1 MSNFNQKAA
10 LVSQRGQVV
19 GAPKGRFDMRVLMAV
34 LAIALLTVTA
44 HAQGMG
50 KGPPQRKPVQ
60 KTEDL
65 AKKKALEQ
73 DYKNALKNI
82 PEVKDKPD
90 PWKTMR

>member
-1 MSNFNQKAA
+1 
-10 LVSQRGQVV
+10 
-19 GAPKGRFDMRVLMAV
+19 MRVLITA
-34 LAIALLTVTA
+34 LLIALLTVSA
-44 HAQGMG
+44 QAQGMG
-50 KGPPQRKPVQ
+50 RGSRQQKPAQ

-82 PEVKDKPD
+82 PEVKEKPD

>member
-1 MSNFNQKAA
+1 
-10 LVSQRGQVV
+10 
-19 GAPKGRFDMRVLMAV
+19 MRVLIAA
-34 LAIALLTVTA
+34 LAIALLMVSA

-50 KGPPQRKPVQ
+50 RGPRQQKPVQ

-65 AKKKALEQ
+65 MKKKTLDR

-82 PEVKDKPD
+82 PVVKEKPD

>member
-1 MSNFNQKAA
+1 
-10 LVSQRGQVV
+10 
-19 GAPKGRFDMRVLMAV
+19 MRVLMAV
-34 LAIALLTVTA
+34 LVLALLTVTA

-50 KGPPQRKPVQ
+50 KGPRQQKPVQ

-82 PEVKDKPD
+82 PEVKEKSD